1 MVNIDDLDTKSLKK
15 VVVNHNKQ
23 YKKMLL
29 PLTGGRKAI
38 LPLVKKEFN
47 ATKNADGSIEFKH
60 KQGVSKYTLNLPG
73 TASRDAED
81 TKFKASRARDLANR
95 RAKVARK
102 KAQSV
107 ARRYSQH
114 AATVGPITWTKEGM
128 RRGPTKKRR
137 KDLIGK
143 LNKVKN
149 IKEKAKTAATRMRL
163 MKQSKKV
170 KKGGKVIRKYKFTG
184 EKKTI
189 KTKDG
194 KKIKKKQP
202 TAREAKAVKAKKTA
216 YKAKQVRKKYVKKKA
231 GASKIQK
238 AVRKKIKARKSSA
251 STDDGRRIGGSAPN
265 PY

>member
-47 ATKNADGSIEFKH
+47 AKQNADGSIEFKH

-102 KAQSV
+102 KAASKLPA
-107 ARRYSQH
+107 ARTNLQN
-114 AATVGPITWTKEGM
+114 
-128 RRGPTKKRR
+128 
-137 KDLIGK
+137 K

-149 IKEKAKTAATRMRL
+149 IKEKAKVAATRMRL
-163 MKQSKKV
+163 MKTSKKV
-170 KKGGKVIRKYKFTG
+170 KVKGKVIRKYKFTG
-184 EKKTI
+184 PKKKVMDKKT
-189 KTKDG
+189 
-194 KKIKKKQP
+194 KKVRTTEQP

-216 YKAKQVRKKYVKKKA
+216 YKAKQLRKKYVKKKK

-238 AVRKKIKARKSSA
+238 AVRKKIKARKSST
-251 STDDGRRIGGSAPN
+251 STDDGRRIGGSAPQ

>member
-47 ATKNADGSIEFKH
+47 AKQNADGSIEFKH

-73 TASRDAED
+73 TASRAAED
-81 TKFKASRARDLANR
+81 AKFKASRARDLANR

-102 KAQSV
+102 KA
-107 ARRYSQH
+107 
-114 AATVGPITWTKEGM
+114 ATKQEMKGKN
-128 RRGPTKKRR
+128 PTKKRR
-137 KDLIGK
+137 ADLIFK

-149 IKEKAKTAATRMRL
+149 VKEKAKIAATRMRL
-163 MKQSKKV
+163 MKTSKKV
-170 KKGGKVIRKYKFTG
+170 KVKGKVIRKYKFTG
-184 EKKTI
+184 PKKKVMDKKT
-189 KTKDG
+189 
-194 KKIKKKQP
+194 KKVRTTEQP

-216 YKAKQVRKKYVKKKA
+216 YKAKQLRKKYVKKKK

-238 AVRKKIKARKSSA
+238 AVRKKIKARKSST
-251 STDDGRRIGGSAPN
+251 STDDGRRIGGSAPQ